1 MMIFAS
7 SCDIFLFAHVDGF
20 DGAPMEARK
29 TSGAVVADKRF
40 PIFKA
45 NVVHGTNLDTSAAT
59 DAGILCDD
67 SSEIVRGVNRRF
79 FDDTIRRIVICFSCL
94 KRR

>member
-7 SCDIFLFAHVDGF
+7 SCDVFLFAHVDCF
-20 DGAPMEARK
+20 DGAPMETSK
-29 TSGAVVADKRF
+29 TGGTVVADDGGAV
-40 PIFKA
+40 FKA
-45 NVVHGTNLDTSAAT
+45 DVIHRTNLDTSAAADT
-59 DAGILCDD
+59 GILCDD